1 MSGRNGNDNS
11 RRARLD
17 RIASLQL
24 EAQCTGCPEGRV
36 KPVVNLTAAML
47 DVRLLGGPF
56 QAPSFWTWLT
66 VAKLLDGERLND
78 READLF
84 RRCTGRSRLPDGPVR
99 RLILLAGRRAGKDR
113 FLSAVAVW
121 RAALCL
127 DWREHMSA
135 GEQAVVLLLGADKKQ
150 ASILRRY
157 CQGLLD
163 APLLAAEVTRVTD
176 DVIEF
181 RNSAVLEIA
190 TNDARLVRGR
200 SAIAVLGSEACHW
213 RTDET
218 AASSD
223 EEVVAAAAP
232 SLAMCPDRGLLLLG
246 SSTHRKRG
254 YMHRRWKELHGNND
268 AEDVCWLAP
277 SNLMNPRL
285 PADVIQ
291 GALADDPERAKA
303 EFLSE
308 WRSDLSDFIPADVIE
323 ACTDDGVRE
332 RARLPGVQYRAYA
345 DAAGGTGQDSFAI
358 AVAHRE
364 KPGGAVVLDA
374 LRERRPR
381 FVPAAVVAE
390 YAALLKSYG
399 ISKLQGDRWGGGFH
413 ADEWRRQGIT
423 YEACER
429 NTTENYLASLPLLL
443 SGRARLVDDPVL
455 RQQLAWLERR
465 AHATGRESVSHAR
478 AQSAHDDVA
487 AAACGALV
495 AAEKGSAYN
504 LDALAS

>member
-1 MSGRNGNDNS
+1 M
-11 RRARLD
+11 
-17 RIASLQL
+17 
-24 EAQCTGCPEGRV
+24 
-36 KPVVNLTAAML
+36 
-47 DVRLLGGPF
+47 
-56 QAPSFWTWLT
+56 
-66 VAKLLDGERLND
+66 
-78 READLF
+78 
-84 RRCTGRSRLPDGPVR
+84 
-99 RLILLAGRRAGKDR
+99 
-113 FLSAVAVW
+113 
-121 RAALCL
+121 

-213 RTDET
+213 RTDEM

-254 YMHRRWKELHGNND
+254 YMHRRWKELHGNDD

-277 SNLMNPRL
+277 SNVMNPRL
-285 PADVIQ
+285 PADVIEA
-291 GALADDPERAKA
+291 ALADDPERAKA

-308 WRSDLSDFIPADVIE
+308 WRSDLSDFIPTDVIE
-323 ACTDDGVRE
+323 ACTDEGVWE
-332 RARLPGVQYRAYA
+332 RAPLPGVQYRAYA

-374 LRERRPR
+374 VRERRPR

-413 ADEWRRQGIT
+413 ADEWRRRGIT

-429 NTTENYLASLPLLL
+429 NT
-443 SGRARLVDDPVL
+443 
-455 RQQLAWLERR
+455 
-465 AHATGRESVSHAR
+465 
-478 AQSAHDDVA
+478 
-487 AAACGALV
+487 
-495 AAEKGSAYN
+495 
-504 LDALAS
+504 

>member
-1 MSGRNGNDNS
+1 M
-11 RRARLD
+11 
-17 RIASLQL
+17 
-24 EAQCTGCPEGRV
+24 
-36 KPVVNLTAAML
+36 KPLITLAAAMR
-47 DVRLLGGPF
+47 DTRLLGRAF
-56 QAPSFWTWLT
+56 EAASFWPWLSM
-66 VAKLLDGERLND
+66 AKLLDGEPLD
-78 READLF
+78 AREADLY
-84 RRCTGRSRLPDGPVR
+84 RQCTARSRQPHGPVR

-121 RAALCL
+121 RAALCA
-127 DWREHMSA
+127 DWREHMSP
-135 GEQAVVLLLGADKKQ
+135 GEQAVVLLLGSDKKQ

-163 APLLAAEVTRVTD
+163 APLLASEVTRVTD

-254 YMHRRWKELHGNND
+254 FMFRKWKELHGND
-268 AEDVCWLAP
+268 ETDDVCWVAP
-277 SNLMNPRL
+277 SNVMNPRL
-285 PADVIQ
+285 PSDVIKT
-291 GALADDPERAKA
+291 ALADDPERAKA

-308 WRSDLSDFIPADVIE
+308 WRSDLSDFIPSDVIE
-323 ACTDDGVRE
+323 ACIDEGVRE
-332 RARLPGVQYRAYA
+332 RAPLPSVQYRAYA

-358 AVAHRE
+358 AVAHRQW
-364 KPGGAVVLDA
+364 GAGEVVLDA
-374 LRERRPR
+374 VRERRPR

-390 YAALLKSYG
+390 YAALLKSYR
-399 ISKLQGDRWGGGFH
+399 ISELHGDRWGGGFH
-413 ADEWRRQGIT
+413 ADEWRRHGIN
-423 YEACER
+423 YVPCER
-429 NTTENYLASLPLLL
+429 NTSENYLASLPLLL
-443 SGRARLVDDPVL
+443 SGRARLVDDAVL
-455 RQQLAWLERR
+455 RQQLAGLERR
-465 AHATGRESVSHAR
+465 AQAAGRESVSHAR

-495 AAEKGSAYN
+495 AAEKHDTYDLNILGS
-504 LDALAS
+504 